1 MAMKK
6 KPVTG
11 MKDILPKEMAIRDYA
26 IGLIKETYKDFGFT
40 SVETPAVEHIENLTS
55 NQGGENEKLI
65 FKVLKR
71 GDKLSSSVGKLA
83 SDYAA
88 MKAAENLSD
97 DEKQGEKNGGVDMN
111 ILSDSGL
118 RYDLTLPL
126 SRYYA
131 NNANEL
137 PSPFKAL
144 QMGNV
149 WRADRPQRGRFRQ
162 FMQCD
167 IDILGEQSIVAEIEL
182 ILATTTLLGKLDFK
196 NFTIRINDRRI
207 LKAMAAY
214 SGFKEE
220 DYDTVFIIL
229 DKMDKIG
236 LDGVKEELLKEGYAE
251 TSVEKYLGLYGKL
264 VSTEN
269 LSAEAGNEASE
280 ETDKD
285 SSKNKG
291 QISIDNLRMIKN
303 ELGEYLDV
311 EVSSNLETII
321 TSVENAKSADFGMM
335 FDPTLVRGM
344 SYYTGPI
351 FEISMDE
358 YGGSVGGGG
367 RYDEMIGKFT
377 GQATPA
383 VGFSIGFERI
393 VMLLLE
399 SDFKVPGQT
408 DKKAFLVEKGM
419 PADKLGKIFDMA
431 KQERE
436 NGNSVNVVVMKKNKK
451 FQKDKMQEEGYTEFV
466 EFFKDREF

>member
-1 MAMKK
+1 MKK

-11 MKDILPKEMAIRDYA
+11 MKDILPREMEIRDYA
-26 IGLIKETYKDFGFT
+26 IGLIKETYKTFGFT
-40 SVETPAVEHIENLTS
+40 SVETPAVEHIENLSS

-71 GDKLSSSVGKLA
+71 GDKLTSSVRKMIA
-83 SDYAA
+83 D
-88 MKAAENLSD
+88 SD
-97 DEKQGEKNGGVDMN
+97 DPEFENVLMPDTSG
-111 ILSDSGL
+111 LTDSGL

-126 SRYYA
+126 SRYYS
-131 NNANEL
+131 NNANDL

-149 WRADRPQRGRFRQ
+149 WRADRPQRGRYRQ

-167 IDILGEQSIVAEIEL
+167 IDILGEPGIIAEIEL
-182 ILATTTLLGKLDFK
+182 ILATTTLLGKLDFS

-214 SGFKEE
+214 SGFAER

-236 LDGVKEELLKEGYAE
+236 LDGVKEELLKEGYAKE
-251 TSVEKYLGLYGKL
+251 TVEKYLGLYEKL
-264 VSTEN
+264 VGSDADSETKVSADDKAKISIENIKSIKETLGDFLDAEVSDN
-269 LSAEAGNEASE
+269 LS
-280 ETDKD
+280 
-285 SSKNKG
+285 
-291 QISIDNLRMIKN
+291 
-303 ELGEYLDV
+303 
-311 EVSSNLETII
+311 TII
-321 TSVENAKSADFGMM
+321 TSVEGAKAADFGIS

-399 SDFKVPGQT
+399 NNFQVPGASSR
-408 DKKAFLVEKGM
+408 KAYLVEKNM
-419 PADKLGKIFDMA
+419 PAEKMQKIMALA
-431 KQERE
+431 KQERDA
-436 NGNSVNVVVMKKNKK
+436 GTIVNVSIMKKNKK
-451 FQKDKMQEEGYTEFV
+451 FQKEKMQEEGYTEFV
-466 EFFKDREF
+466 EFFSDREF